1 MPIVEHLIVD
11 EFGTHIG
18 KYSGRLKVT
27 KKGETLAQA
36 PLLHLNSVLISGRGI
51 SVSADA
57 VRECAE
63 RGIPLY
69 YVSGTGTAYAMLY
82 SAGLTGTIATRRAQV
97 QAYETERGLAA
108 AHAFTLGK
116 IQNQANLLKYMVKNY
131 KDREPDLYR
140 EVRCLAAEV
149 LDHEAELD
157 QVEAVRIDEVRETLM
172 GLEGRAAQRY
182 WAGVRLILRA
192 DLGWPGRKTRGA
204 TDSFNQALNYGY
216 GVLYGQVERAIL
228 LAGLDPYAG
237 FLHAD
242 RPGKPSLVL
251 DLIEEFRQQVV
262 DRTIIGLVNKGVP
275 IQQADDG
282 RLARDTRR
290 LLAERVLER
299 LDGPVRYEGKRHRLG
314 AVLQMQARHLATFLR
329 GEREAYEPFVGS
341 W

>member
-1 MPIVEHLIVD
+1 MAIVEHLIVD
-11 EFGTHIG
+11 EFGAYVG

-27 KKGETLAQA
+27 KKKETLAEA

-51 SVSADA
+51 SISADA
-57 VRECAE
+57 VRECAG
-63 RGIPLY
+63 RGIPIQ

-97 QAYETERGLAA
+97 QAYDNERGLAVA
-108 AHAFTLGK
+108 RAFAWGK

-131 KDREPDLYR
+131 KDSEPELYA
-140 EVRCLAAEV
+140 EVRRQAVEV
-149 LDHEAELD
+149 LEHEVQLD
-157 QVEAVRIDEVRETLM
+157 QIEATHVDEARGTLM
-172 GLEGRAAQRY
+172 GVEGRAAQRY
-182 WAGVRLILRA
+182 WAGVKLVLRA
-192 DLGWPGRKTRGA
+192 DLDWPGRETRGA
-204 TDSFNQALNYGY
+204 TDPFNQALNYGY
-216 GVLYGQVERAIL
+216 GVLYGQVEQATL

-262 DRTIIGLVNKGVP
+262 DRTIIGLVNKGVT
-275 IQQADDG
+275 IQRTEKG
-282 RLARDTRR
+282 RLDRDTRR
-290 LLAERVLER
+290 TLAEKVLAR
-299 LDGPVRYEGKRHRLG
+299 LDGPVRHEGKRRRLG

-329 GEREAYEPFVGS
+329 GEREVYEPFVGS